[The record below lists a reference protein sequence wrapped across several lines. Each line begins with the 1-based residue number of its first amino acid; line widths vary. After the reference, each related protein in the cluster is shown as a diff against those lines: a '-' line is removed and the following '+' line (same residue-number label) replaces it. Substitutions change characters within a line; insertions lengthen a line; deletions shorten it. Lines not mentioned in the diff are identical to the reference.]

1 MTALLLFVALLTGGV
16 QAQQYRSI
24 ELGDGRVLVGDVL
37 GLDGEAMFV
46 RLPQGEVTLS
56 LASCRAVLPATNED
70 YDTQPPWSIWLLPV
84 GYAEPGLEEPA
95 REVAEALTGLLEN
108 FPAVVLSRAAQV
120 VSEEHRAALIACGP
134 DASCAAAALGES
146 GPMILLGAE
155 LVDDPDSET
164 PLLRLGS
171 AFSGA
176 PLAAQQVRVPYPA
189 GEPGTVAQV
198 LAGLYPLLHLDP
210 DPARLRALATYV
222 VPGRKAEPLPPPPP
236 PEPLLGRESRALDF
250 VPIPG
255 FSSIV
260 QGDRRRAAIAWAV
273 VVPGTA
279 AMFTVSGYASW
290 RRQQLALAGLSSYVV
305 LTLAVNQVLGERS
318 RADAPRLAVVPLEGG
333 AAVTATVTPR

>member
-1 MTALLLFVALLTGGV
+1 MTGLILLSALAAGQL
-16 QAQQYRSI
+16 QAQQFRTI
-24 ELGDGRVLVGDVL
+24 VLGDGRVLVGDVL

-46 RLPQGEVTLS
+46 RLPQGDVTLPLGSVRS
-56 LASCRAVLPATNED
+56 LVPATEED
-70 YDTQPPWSIWLLPV
+70 FQSQPPWVVWLLPV
-84 GYAEPGLEEPA
+84 ALGDPVLQADA
-95 REVAEALTGLLEN
+95 DEVDDALMGLLEN
-108 FPAVVLSRAAQV
+108 FPAVVVGRAA
-120 VSEEHRAALIACGP
+120 EEAHPEDQLALAECGADVTCAVAVLDERAP
-134 DASCAAAALGES
+134 TVTV
-146 GPMILLGAE
+146 GAE
-155 LVDDPDSET
+155 LLVDPESDVPV
-164 PLLRLGS
+164 LRLGS
-171 AFSGA
+171 AYVGA

-189 GEPGTVAQV
+189 GEPGAVAQV

-236 PEPLLGRESRALDF
+236 PEPILARDSRALDF

-279 AMFTVSGYASW
+279 AMFSLSGYATW
-290 RRQQLALAGLSSYVV
+290 RRQQLALAGLGSYAV

-318 RADAPRLAVVPLEGG
+318 RAEAAQVAVLPLEGG
-333 AAVTATVTPR
+333 AAVTATITPP